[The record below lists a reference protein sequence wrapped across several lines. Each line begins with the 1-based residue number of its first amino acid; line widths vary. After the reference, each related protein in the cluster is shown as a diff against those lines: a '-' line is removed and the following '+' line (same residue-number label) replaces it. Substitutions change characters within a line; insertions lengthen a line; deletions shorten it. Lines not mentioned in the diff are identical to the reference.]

1 MVAYDPNLDGTRVWG
16 IFHIADGRDDRNCI
30 PGERY
35 CVSSFGGG
43 QRRNTGKKQEPGQAG
58 GKGGWGGGPAA
69 SPAAWLSVS
78 ECELWSQ
85 TAWIWILALLLVAA
99 CDHRYVT

>member
-58 GKGGWGGGPAA
+58 GRAGGVGDRQPALQHGLVF
-69 SPAAWLSVS
+69 PSVS
-78 ECELWSQ
+78 SGVRLPGFGSWLYC
-85 TAWIWILALLLVAA
+85 
-99 CDHRYVT
+99 